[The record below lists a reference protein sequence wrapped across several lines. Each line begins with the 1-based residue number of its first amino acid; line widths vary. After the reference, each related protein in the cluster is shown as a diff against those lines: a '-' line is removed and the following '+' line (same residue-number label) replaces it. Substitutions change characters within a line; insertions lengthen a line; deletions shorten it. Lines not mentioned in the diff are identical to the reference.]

1 MKRYSQN
8 DEQDWIAAYFGPY
21 VGTFLDAGANDGR
34 TLSNTHAL
42 ALKGWSGACVEPSPT
57 AFPKLREL
65 YADRKDIECHNVGLC
80 EGNGPAIL
88 HESGEH
94 LGKGDTSLLSTVKPS
109 ELRRWEG
116 SGVPFNNVEMECV
129 TFLELLRRSEFAQ
142 FDFISI
148 DIEGLDYEVLSQID
162 LTHIGCRMLI
172 VEFNGIDEHRYV
184 QYCREYGMHL
194 WKKNAENLVFIR

>member
-8 DEQDWIAAYFGPY
+8 DEQDHILKFFGRQA
-21 VGTFLDAGANDGR
+21 GTFLDAGANDGQ
-34 TLSNTHAL
+34 TLSNTRAL
-42 ALKGWSGACVEPSPT
+42 AMLGWSGVCVEPSPT
-57 AFPKLREL
+57 AFAKLSNL
-65 YADRKDIECHNVGLC
+65 YRNAKDIECHNVGLC

-94 LGKGDTSLLSTVKPS
+94 LGNGDTSLLSTVKPS

-116 SGVPFNNVEMECV
+116 SGTSFQPTEMECV
-129 TFLELLRRSEFAQ
+129 TFLELLKRSEFAH

-148 DIEGLDYEVLSQID
+148 DVEGLDYEVLSQID
-162 LTHIGCRMLI
+162 LTHVGCRMLI

-184 QYCREYGMHL
+184 QYCREHGMHL